1 MGTLYGIFRSLLEK
15 ILGVFGLGLVRK
27 PDLLKLKAMDAA
39 HESNLVDFEIIQK
52 LSGPAR
58 ENYAKSR
65 TGSKS
70 ALRQDLFALL
80 VSGFKQKGFFVE
92 FGACDGL
99 FVSNTFLL
107 EKEFDWEGILSEPAR
122 IWHKD
127 LKRNRTCHIST
138 FAVGSESK
146 KQIQFTEYV
155 SPGLSRSGNRSL
167 TAENGR
173 IKKRYLVESITL
185 LDLLE
190 KVNAP
195 KKIDF
200 ISIDTEGS
208 ELEILQNFDF
218 SKYKISLFAVEH
230 NYGPDQNLVRDLMV
244 KNGYHQVLRD
254 ISRYE
259 AWFVLNLELENFK
272 NNFLKNEEIT

>member
-15 ILGVFGLGLVRK
+15 ILGLFGLGLVRK

-65 TGSKS
+65 TPSKS

-80 VSGFKQKGFFVE
+80 VSGFKQKGYFVE

-107 EKEFDWEGILSEPAR
+107 EKEFNWEGILSEPAR

-138 FAVGSESK
+138 YAVGSESEK
-146 KQIQFTEYV
+146 KIQFTEYV
-155 SPGLSRSGNRSL
+155 SPGLSRSGNRSP

-185 LDLLE
+185 LDLLG
-190 KVNAP
+190 KFNAP
-195 KKIDF
+195 GNIDF

-218 SKYKISLFAVEH
+218 SKYKISSFAVEH

-259 AWFVLNLELENFK
+259 AWFVLNSELENFS
-272 NNFLKNEEIT
+272 NNFLKNEF

>member
-1 MGTLYGIFRSLLEK
+1 MRILYGFFRSLLEK
-15 ILGVFGLGLVRK
+15 ILGLFGLGLVRK
-27 PDLLKLKAMDAA
+27 SDLLKLRAMDAA
-39 HESNLVDFEIIQK
+39 YESNLVDFEIIQK

-65 TGSKS
+65 TRSKS

-127 LKRNRTCHIST
+127 LNRNRTCHIST
-138 FAVGSESK
+138 YAVGSESK
-146 KQIQFTEYV
+146 RQIQFTEYV
-155 SPGLSRSGNRSL
+155 SPGLSRTGDRGP
-167 TAENGR
+167 TGENGR
-173 IKKRYLVESITL
+173 IKKRYFVESITL

-190 KVNAP
+190 KYNAP
-195 KKIDF
+195 EKIDF
-200 ISIDTEGS
+200 VSIDTEGS

-218 SKYKISLFAVEH
+218 SKYKISSFAVEH
-230 NYGPDQNLVRDLMV
+230 NHGPDQNLVRDLMV
-244 KNGYHQVLRD
+244 KNGYHQVMQD
-254 ISRYE
+254 ISRYD
-259 AWFVLNLELENFK
+259 AWYVLNSQLKNFK
-272 NNFLKNEEIT
+272 NNFLKNEI